1 MRKNRRDPGIW
12 KKNYRR
18 TWERQ
23 GKKRERERERKL
35 VSFRIFK
42 CKVDMESLNPAY
54 TYYILRILCSFVQLY
69 NGWKLSI
76 WSVHGTAADW
86 NLPLTNS
93 CISHERHHCTVL
105 GPTNGQTEIS
115 YEKGSSFGVF
125 YNLHVNHEVVNSK
138 LLATHG
144 ICNTYYVLYPRTT
157 VPGSWSKIL
166 GVRKFCENV
175 CVPHEVHVLPKQTK
189 LTQREKCT
197 IHECLCWIK
206 WYNCIFNWR
215 WLPYMKQEK
224 NEFCPRP

>member
-105 GPTNGQTEIS
+105 GPRLGPPMAIPRSATRKEAPSAYSTIYMLTMKWWIQNCWLRMGYAIRIMYCTHVQLCQGADPKFWACE
-115 YEKGSSFGVF
+115 SFAKMSVS
-125 YNLHVNHEVVNSK
+125 HTKCMCSPSK
-138 LLATHG
+138 
-144 ICNTYYVLYPRTT
+144 P
-157 VPGSWSKIL
+157 SW
-166 GVRKFCENV
+166 
-175 CVPHEVHVLPKQTK
+175 H
-189 LTQREKCT
+189 REKSAPFT
-197 IHECLCWIK
+197 NVYVE
-206 WYNCIFNWR
+206 
-215 WLPYMKQEK
+215 
-224 NEFCPRP
+224 